1 MKKIIDLSVHQLV
14 DLSLRSGSIDE
25 RVFNQGTLSEG
36 TLIHQYYQKQQKS
49 NYYPEV
55 SLSRIFEYRNLTINL
70 HGRCDGLIK
79 NEDGSFT
86 IFIEENLSQVERQK
100 EFLHAVSHIIGEDF
114 SKFDVQKI
122 EQFAHEVDCSE
133 SLIKKLQVL

>member
-55 SLSRIFEYRNLTINL
+55 SLSRIFEYR
-70 HGRCDGLIK
+70 K
-79 NEDGSFT
+79 KY
-86 IFIEENLSQVERQK
+86 V
-100 EFLHAVSHIIGEDF
+100 
-114 SKFDVQKI
+114 FDS
-122 EQFAHEVDCSE
+122 DNS
-133 SLIKKLQVL
+133 